1 MLRNMNNELLLDYI
15 VRGNI
20 VRSRIGWYE
29 KGEKNSK
36 YFLNLENRRSGQA
49 TIRKLFDSKGK
60 ITVNPKSIMN
70 ELKDYYQN
78 LYSKQDSDLN
88 EELSSTFLDNNNIPI
103 LSEESMMECE
113 GKLSLEECYEALQMF
128 SNGKAPGNDGFTAD
142 FYKGF
147 WDLLGHQLTDALN
160 YSYEH
165 GKPIFNKTLFSK
177 GLIAL
182 ANILTNTGSLKPW
195 TFFKAKGLNVND
207 YLLLFGLFNSLPP
220 AWKRLI
226 SSNDKISADTLA
238 NTSADS
244 HNTNLSYTL
253 HLKDGSLP
261 LDSITSSKLYW
272 KLIEIIQVY
281 PSARHKFST
290 LFQNSD
296 DLNWEV
302 IYQIPHV
309 VTLDTKTRVFQY
321 KITK

>member
-1 MLRNMNNELLLDYI
+1 MEDASYIQLISSNYPAWLDEFKDVNDKRVLWDLIKYRIRQVSIKYSKQKARERRARLETAEQKIKQYDLLCNSDPSEKNMYDLDAAAKYEYELLLDYI

-128 SNGKAPGNDGFTAD
+128 SNGKAPGNDGLTAD

-165 GKPIFNKTLFSK
+165 R
-177 GLIAL
+177 
-182 ANILTNTGSLKPW
+182 W
-195 TFFKAKGLNVND
+195 
-207 YLLLFGLFNSLPP
+207 
-220 AWKRLI
+220 
-226 SSNDKISADTLA
+226 
-238 NTSADS
+238 
-244 HNTNLSYTL
+244 
-253 HLKDGSLP
+253 
-261 LDSITSSKLYW
+261 
-272 KLIEIIQVY
+272 
-281 PSARHKFST
+281 
-290 LFQNSD
+290 
-296 DLNWEV
+296 
-302 IYQIPHV
+302 
-309 VTLDTKTRVFQY
+309 
-321 KITK
+321 